1 MRTANIDASA
11 GTVEELTRIIA
22 QIRDAWPTTRIVVR
36 GDSGFCREDI
46 MSWCE
51 ETGVKYVFGLARNP
65 RLLARIARQMRRS
78 RSRCVITG
86 EASRRY
92 RDFRYRTLTSWSRT
106 RRVVGKAEV
115 LPGPR
120 GLNPRFVVTNLERS
134 DIGAR
139 ALYEDL
145 YCGRGDME
153 NRIKEQQLELFADRT
168 STHGMPS
175 NQLRVYFSV
184 FAGILLGIIRRV
196 GLKDTGM
203 ERAQCD
209 TIRVRLLK
217 VACRLE
223 ISVRRVSLS
232 LSSVFPLQMLFA
244 HAAAVLHH
252 AVAARAP

>member
-1 MRTANIDASA
+1 MVTDCNPGKIGFQPHGRREVVAKFDGGRMSLDGGALLLRSA
-11 GTVEELTRIIA
+11 DMLFDVTSRLAACFTDHRKPERIEHALPVLVAQPVMGIA
-22 QIRDAWPTTRIVVR
+22 L
-36 GDSGFCREDI
+36 GYEDI
-46 MSWCE
+46 
-51 ETGVKYVFGLARNP
+51 
-65 RLLARIARQMRRS
+65 
-78 RSRCVITG
+78 
-86 EASRRY
+86 
-92 RDFRYRTLTSWSRT
+92 
-106 RRVVGKAEV
+106 
-115 LPGPR
+115 
-120 GLNPRFVVTNLERS
+120 TNLERS

-168 STHGMPS
+168 STHGIPS

-244 HAAAVLHH
+244 HAAAALHH